1 MFEPDEDDWLMIKIR
16 VPATSAN
23 MGPGFD
29 SLGIALNL
37 YNYVSVEETDAGL
50 SIEIAD
56 DTSRFLPIDSSNLVY
71 RSMCE
76 VFDATGI
83 RPKGVRLV
91 LENNIPVTRGLG
103 SSSAGIVSGLCAG
116 NALVGNP
123 LSKDEIL
130 TMAARIEGHADNVT
144 PAVMGGFTVN
154 VTQKRKISY
163 VKHSIK
169 DDLRFAAIVPDFRL
183 PTKKSRSL
191 LPGFVSHRD
200 AAYNAG
206 HSALLTASLISGAY
220 ENIRPAI
227 NDRLHQTYRKRLIPE
242 MDEIFR
248 LCYQHGALGVYLSG
262 AGPTIVAIIK
272 ESNKN
277 FHAAMSGILAKRMH
291 NRKIYM
297 LEADN
302 IGAVQVN
309 EQKPV
314 D

>member
-1 MFEPDEDDWLMIKIR
+1 MIKIR

-29 SLGIALNL
+29 SLGVALNL
-37 YNYVSVEETDAGL
+37 YNYVSVEEIDSGL
-50 SIEIAD
+50 NIEIAD
-56 DTSRFLPIDSSNLVY
+56 ETSKFLPIDSSNLVY
-71 RSMCE
+71 RCMCE

-83 RPKGVRLV
+83 RPKGVHLV
-91 LENNIPVTRGLG
+91 LENNIPVTKGLG

-116 NALVGNP
+116 NAIVGNP
-123 LSKDEIL
+123 LSKNEIL
-130 TMAARIEGHADNVT
+130 NMAAQMEGHADNVT

-163 VKHSIK
+163 VKHNIK
-169 DDLRFAAIVPDFRL
+169 DDLSFVAIVPDFRL
-183 PTKKSRSL
+183 PTKKARSL
-191 LPGFVSHRD
+191 LPRFVSHRD

-206 HSALLTASLISGAY
+206 HSALLTASLISGEY

-262 AGPTIVAIIK
+262 AGPTIVAIIRD
-272 ESNKN
+272 SNKN
-277 FHAAMSGILAKRMH
+277 FNAAISGILAKRMS

-297 LEADN
+297 LKADN
-302 IGAVQVN
+302 IGATQITT
-309 EQKPV
+309 
-314 D
+314 

>member
-1 MFEPDEDDWLMIKIR
+1 MIKIR

-29 SLGIALNL
+29 SLGVALNL
-37 YNYVSVEETDAGL
+37 YNYVSAEETDGGL
-50 SIEIAD
+50 SIEIPD
-56 DTSRFLPIDSSNLVY
+56 ETGRFLPRDSSNLVY
-71 RSMCE
+71 RCMCE
-76 VFDATGI
+76 VFNITGK

-91 LENNIPVTRGLG
+91 LENNIPVTKGLG
-103 SSSAGIVSGLCAG
+103 SSSAGIVGGLCAG

-123 LSKDEIL
+123 LSKNEIL
-130 TMAARIEGHADNVT
+130 NMAAQIEGHADNVT

-154 VTQKRKISY
+154 VTQKRKVNF
-163 VKHSIK
+163 VKHNVR
-169 DDLRFAAIVPDFRL
+169 DDLRFAAIVPDFRI
-183 PTKKSRSL
+183 PTSKSRSL
-191 LPGFVSHRD
+191 LPRFVSHRD
-200 AAYNAG
+200 AAFNAG
-206 HSALLTASLISGAY
+206 HSALLTASLISGEY

-262 AGPTIVAIIK
+262 AGPAIVAIIK

-277 FHAAMSGILAKRMH
+277 FHAALSGVLAKKVR

-302 IGAVQVN
+302 TGATQIS
-309 EQKPV
+309 E
-314 D
+314 